1 MKLLEMG
8 LGFEVPLLYNKQE
21 RNFNPKEGDMMEKK
35 EVVIAG
41 AGKIGRGYLAE
52 LFREGGYHLTF
63 LVHNPEVT
71 HELNRRG
78 SYLIFRGSKDEQSV
92 EEVKIDHYTAL
103 CTVTQQEECV
113 AAMCRTPYVMLP
125 VYPAACA
132 DLGRLLAQA
141 INRRAREGAGVLD
154 IYLCVNFLQAT
165 KLLRACIEPHLEPA
179 AEAYYREKVGVIET
193 LVGRLCV
200 EPTAEMKARDP
211 LSISA
216 GYGSALRA
224 DADAVKGEVPPGVRI
239 ELQDRLPARF
249 TYKIWTTNM
258 RHFALSLYGDYLGYT
273 YVREAAVDPYVQK
286 CVREQAYDEAVRGV
300 AAAYGLSAEEVR
312 RDFGGDPWP
321 TWANPASNDGFARV
335 VADMRRKLSRDDRVI
350 GPAMACLESGHIPF
364 FLASVAALAMIYDNE
379 EDASCRELHEVLDR
393 EGVFGVLREFSGLNE
408 EVPRERQLMELIQA
422 QYISLLYRP
431 KQA

>member
-1 MKLLEMG
+1 M
-8 LGFEVPLLYNKQE
+8 
-21 RNFNPKEGDMMEKK
+21 
-35 EVVIAG
+35 
-41 AGKIGRGYLAE
+41 
-52 LFREGGYHLTF
+52 
-63 LVHNPEVT
+63 
-71 HELNRRG
+71 
-78 SYLIFRGSKDEQSV
+78 
-92 EEVKIDHYTAL
+92 
-103 CTVTQQEECV
+103 
-113 AAMCRTPYVMLP
+113 
-125 VYPAACA
+125 
-132 DLGRLLAQA
+132 
-141 INRRAREGAGVLD
+141 
-154 IYLCVNFLQAT
+154 
-165 KLLRACIEPHLEPA
+165 
-179 AEAYYREKVGVIET
+179 GVIET

-286 CVREQAYDEAVRGV
+286 CVREQAYDEAVLGV

-321 TWANPASNDGFARV
+321 DPGQIRLRTTALPAWWRICGASCPATTGSSARRWP
-335 VADMRRKLSRDDRVI
+335 AWRVGI
-350 GPAMACLESGHIPF
+350 SPSF
-364 FLASVAALAMIYDNE
+364 WRASPALAMIYDNE